1 MIQADIPLIDSCSVL
16 SELRL
21 ITEKL
26 SIKCSTLLSGKTFK
40 RNSLLVDRMA
50 PSKCYGTTAFALV
63 TILVIFAMFASVS
76 SCTDRAR
83 YSGGDDYLV
92 FGAGSVHSIEGTE
105 LVIQTDNSPRYTDA
119 GKQTRITFPSSGRI
133 KDKLSQIKVGTRVS
147 YSRFE
152 SVDASGSYEGND
164 IEIEQAN
171 TIRRC

>member
-1 MIQADIPLIDSCSVL
+1 MAPRLCPGYDIGDFRYVLHPFLHAQIEPAIAEEMITL
-16 SELRL
+16 SLEPAAFILLR
-21 ITEKL
+21 E
-26 SIKCSTLLSGKTFK
+26 
-40 RNSLLVDRMA
+40 RNSL
-50 PSKCYGTTAFALV
+50 
-63 TILVIFAMFASVS
+63 
-76 SCTDRAR
+76 
-83 YSGGDDYLV
+83 
-92 FGAGSVHSIEGTE
+92 
-105 LVIQTDNSPRYTDA
+105 IQTDNSPRYTDA

>member
-1 MIQADIPLIDSCSVL
+1 
-16 SELRL
+16 
-21 ITEKL
+21 
-26 SIKCSTLLSGKTFK
+26 
-40 RNSLLVDRMA
+40 MA

-76 SCTDRAR
+76 SCTVRAR
-83 YSGGDDYLV
+83 YSGGDDYL
-92 FGAGSVHSIEGTE
+92 GSVHSIEGTE

>member
-1 MIQADIPLIDSCSVL
+1 
-16 SELRL
+16 
-21 ITEKL
+21 
-26 SIKCSTLLSGKTFK
+26 
-40 RNSLLVDRMA
+40 MA

-105 LVIQTDNSPRYTDA
+105 LGIYTDA

-133 KDKLSQIKVGTRVS
+133 KDKLSRIKVGTRVS

>member
-1 MIQADIPLIDSCSVL
+1 M
-16 SELRL
+16 
-21 ITEKL
+21 
-26 SIKCSTLLSGKTFK
+26 
-40 RNSLLVDRMA
+40 VDRMT

>member
-1 MIQADIPLIDSCSVL
+1 
-16 SELRL
+16 
-21 ITEKL
+21 
-26 SIKCSTLLSGKTFK
+26 
-40 RNSLLVDRMA
+40 MA

-63 TILVIFAMFASVS
+63 TILVIFAMFASIS

-171 TIRRC
+171 TIEELSLCAVPQQIIMPPGPYPSPKSVQVPPHPAQVHPAVRPW

>member
-1 MIQADIPLIDSCSVL
+1 
-16 SELRL
+16 
-21 ITEKL
+21 
-26 SIKCSTLLSGKTFK
+26 
-40 RNSLLVDRMA
+40 MA

-119 GKQTRITFPSSGRI
+119 GKQTLIWPNQRQAFPNQSW
-133 KDKLSQIKVGTRVS
+133 DKSFLLTL
-147 YSRFE
+147 
-152 SVDASGSYEGND
+152 
-164 IEIEQAN
+164 
-171 TIRRC
+171 